1 MLDLVLVHA
10 SVSADMCVVML
21 QEGSMVHHAVVAW
34 VHVAGEGLGAACSLN
49 LAVVGAHPPV
59 LHLTPHQLA
68 AFRAT
73 DWVPLLT
80 NVQA

>member
-1 MLDLVLVHA
+1 MLVPAV
-10 SVSADMCVVML
+10 VSADLCVVL
-21 QEGSMVHHAVVAW
+21 PREGSMLHRAVVAW
-34 VHVAGEGLGAACSLN
+34 VHVAGEGLEAACSLD

-59 LHLTPHQLA
+59 LHLTPHRLA

-80 NVQA
+80 NMQA